1 MAHSKLV
8 EWQPVIGE
16 LVIAKFDVESELSIG
31 KIFVAEIRDK
41 LFDGKL
47 YRIRYGHN
55 RENQVFDVI
64 VNKKQLTPWEPLSAW
79 GMPTLVE
86 SSLEDEGS
94 FDTSLNQVTPTPGN
108 TPREQFFEKSD
119 ALDHFMK
126 TEARQRHKPQNVQT
140 AIDTCVTKMK
150 NKINKIEVEDA
161 DQPQTPRKH
170 MRPKGRYNHFL
181 KDELKQEHTNHLQ
194 NFLKSQFLPEKNE

>member
-31 KIFVAEIRDK
+31 KIFIAEIRDK

-64 VNKKQLTPWEPLSAW
+64 VPKKQLTPWEPLSAW

-86 SSLEDEGS
+86 SSLEDKE
-94 FDTSLNQVTPTPGN
+94 DKEEEEPLHVVTPTPEN
-108 TPREQFFEKSD
+108 TPREAFVEDTED
-119 ALDHFMK
+119 ALDNFMIG
-126 TEARQRHKPQNVQT
+126 EAKKSHTAPNVQT
-140 AIDTCVTKMK
+140 AIHNRVSKMK
-150 NKINKIEVEDA
+150 NEQQVD
-161 DQPQTPRKH
+161 TSRKF
-170 MRPKGRYNHFL
+170 MRPKVRYHC
-181 KDELKQEHTNHLQ
+181 
-194 NFLKSQFLPEKNE
+194 FLPNNLKL